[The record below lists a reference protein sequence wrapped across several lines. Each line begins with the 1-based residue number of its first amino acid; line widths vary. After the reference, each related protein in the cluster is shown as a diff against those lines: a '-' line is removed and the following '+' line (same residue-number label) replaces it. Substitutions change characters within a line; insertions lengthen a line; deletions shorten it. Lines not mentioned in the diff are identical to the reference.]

1 MGFVGNILKTI
12 FNPNVEQASSQTPTI
27 TGRDLVS
34 STSSEDAD
42 SPTMGSD
49 KKKAKGV
56 TSLLV
61 PSENLYK

>member
-12 FNPNVEQASSQTPTI
+12 FNPNVEQASPQTPTI

-42 SPTMGSD
+42 SRTMGSD